1 MEAIKKQY
9 IVDENNQRVAV
20 QLDIGTYQKIE
31 ELLENYSLVQLM
43 KENEGSETLD
53 LPKDKAHYSRLKKAD

>member
-43 KENEGSETLD
+43 KENEGSEILD
-53 LPKDKAHYSRLKKAD
+53 LPKAKTYYSRLKKAD